1 MLLRDCPMRRRSKRG
16 GNLWPKRHL
25 LRKGDEGRVAYRILG
40 KEKKQCL
47 QLLLVCCL
55 GSFCLGLEFSWD
67 ALLAKGV
74 FFRFVSRLLSDE
86 PSRHLGHEIQY
97 CIKYQ
102 IQTKPSRYRIL
113 VTSRKTKSKEYI
125 YPCHSSPL
133 ALATFSCRSG
143 ERLGLDHREAM
154 QEGHISMLAT

>member
-1 MLLRDCPMRRRSKRG
+1 MAEKTPVE
-16 GNLWPKRHL
+16 
-25 LRKGDEGRVAYRILG
+25 KGRWEKSGIRILG

-47 QLLLVCCL
+47 QLPLVCCL

-74 FFRFVSRLLSDE
+74 FFRFVSRLLSDD

-125 YPCHSSPL
+125 HSYHSSPL
-133 ALATFSCRSG
+133 ALSTFSCRSG
-143 ERLGLDHREAM
+143 KRPGLDHRERLCKKVTSRRWRHEVKNTAL
-154 QEGHISMLAT
+154 E